1 MNHLD
6 NSIIPIEII
15 ELTEKLNEHGK
26 TFLVG
31 GFIRDS
37 LFKEIPN
44 DVDFLTTI
52 PFEVL
57 KGIFPKIS
65 FTKVGLDFGIFK
77 TKYKNWNIDF
87 SVCDS
92 SEDFISKLNARDFT
106 INAGYFDGTT
116 IFLPGQSLNDIKRKK
131 LSFYEKPTTTGETQA
146 KIILRGLRF
155 ISRFNLSVSEDVSFY
170 INKRFNAV
178 LDINVN
184 IRQLEFFK
192 IVNNDYALKS
202 FSLIANHE
210 VKSSF
215 DFYVPPLDQNIQT
228 RLLYFSYLT
237 SSNFVENVLMKFKFS
252 GMHPL
257 PFKEVHSYF
266 ENPKQIKKNDFTLI
280 LSVANYVFNK
290 EPKLIQQFLNDYLK
304 GR

>member
-6 NSIIPIEII
+6 NSIIPVEII
-15 ELTEKLNEHGK
+15 ELTEKLNERGK

-37 LFKEIPN
+37 LLKETPN

-52 PFEVL
+52 SFEEL
-57 KGIFPKIS
+57 KEIFPKIS

-87 SVCDS
+87 SVCE
-92 SEDFISKLNARDFT
+92 SEEEFTFKLNARDFT
-106 INAGYFDGTT
+106 INAGYFDGT
-116 IFLPGQSLNDIKRKK
+116 IVHLPGRSLNDIKRKK
-131 LSFYEKPTTTGETQA
+131 LCFYEKPTTTGELQA

-170 INKRFNAV
+170 IKERFNTV
-178 LDINVN
+178 LDININ

-202 FSLIANHE
+202 FSLISNYE
-210 VKSSF
+210 DKSSF
-215 DFYVPPLDQNIQT
+215 NFYVPPLDQNIQT

-237 SSNFVENVLMKFKFS
+237 NSDFIENVLTKFEFS

-266 ENPKQIKKNDFTLI
+266 EDPKQIKKNDFTLI